1 MRANV
6 GQTLSSVNPPKAQS
20 CAVTLLAACLLLVVT
35 LHAQTPQPQHLT
47 LADAQ
52 SLAVQNNPQY
62 SAAKFNAAA
71 AHQEAPQYRAAR
83 LPALSGAITGVGA
96 DNGSR
101 IAAGLLNNPS
111 LYSRAAS
118 GITASQMLTDFGRTS
133 NLVGMA
139 NLQAQA
145 QDQAGENTRAS
156 ILLAVTQAYFAVLRA
171 EAVLKVADKT
181 VAARQLVSDQVT
193 ALEQAQLRST
203 LDVSFANVNLS
214 DAKLLRVQAQND
226 VNAAQAELATVMGQ
240 PNQTAFDLAD
250 EPMPPALPA
259 DLAPLVA
266 QAVRNRPDLKNLQL
280 EQAAAERFTK
290 AERDLYFPTV
300 SATAV
305 VGAVPAGVS
314 EVPGRYGAVG
324 LNVNIPILNGGLFK
338 ARETEAALKA
348 KAAAQNTSDLANR
361 IIRDVRVAWLNAGT
375 AFERIGLTQELV
387 DQATQAQDLAETRY
401 NLGLGSIVE
410 LSQAQ
415 LNLTSAQIANAS
427 ARYDYQAQ
435 RVAVDYQTGVLR

>member
-1 MRANV
+1 MKGNVRRAHELASP
-6 GQTLSSVNPPKAQS
+6 GSL
-20 CAVTLLAACLLLVVT
+20 AVCFLLAAFALK
-35 LHAQTPQPQHLT
+35 AQTPPPLHLT
-47 LADAQ
+47 LTDAQ
-52 SLAVQNNPQY
+52 KLAIQNNPQY

-83 LPALSGAITGVGA
+83 LPTMTGVITGVGA

-101 IAAGLLNNPS
+101 LAAGALNNPTV
-111 LYSRAAS
+111 YSRAAS
-118 GITASQMLTDFGRTS
+118 GLIASQMLTDFGRTT

-145 QDQAGENTRAS
+145 QDQAGENTRAN
-156 ILLAVTQAYFAVLRA
+156 ILLAVTQAYFEVLRT
-171 EAVLKVADKT
+171 EAVLKVAGKT

-193 ALEQAQLRST
+193 ALEQAQQRSL

-214 DAKLLRVQAQND
+214 DAKLLLVQAQND
-226 VNAAQAELATVMGQ
+226 VNAADAQLATVMGQ
-240 PNQTAFDLAD
+240 PNQTVFDLAD

-266 QAVRNRPDLKNLQL
+266 QAVQNRPDLKDLQL

-300 SATAV
+300 SAIAAAGV
-305 VGAVPAGVS
+305 VPAGVT

-348 KAAAQNTSDLANR
+348 KAAEQNTSDLANR
-361 IIRDVRVAWLNAGT
+361 IIRDVRVAWLNASA
-375 AFERIGLTQELV
+375 AFERIRLTQELV
-387 DQATQAQDLAETRY
+387 NQATLAQDLAQTRY
-401 NLGLGSIVE
+401 NIGLSSIVE

-415 LNLTSAQIANAS
+415 LNLTSAQISNAS